1 MTKTKAKVE
10 SPEINLDELK
20 IKIAGIRLNIRA
32 GKEKNTNA
40 HKKMK
45 KQIAQLLTKRGTVS
59 QWHLKTYDQTLSRH
73 C

>member
-1 MTKTKAKVE
+1 MTKTKTETPAA
-10 SPEINLDELK
+10 NLDELK

-45 KQIAQLLTKRGTVS
+45 KQIAQLLTIK
-59 QWHLKTYDQTLSRH
+59 KTK
-73 C
+73 